1 MDQYRIPSRDRTQ
14 SVDNELPDASILL
27 GEQMLALCGVDSNA
41 LLFIDQGEK
50 DFGPTGRQ
58 RCVADPDSEEADSG
72 ADSEALLVTARDLR
86 KRAEELLKKG
96 IKPDDAT
103 EIETLIRLS
112 TEAIPRQDWPALQ
125 DQCNK
130 LSDLIFYLED

>member
-1 MDQYRIPSRDRTQ
+1 MLIFYA
-14 SVDNELPDASILL
+14 ASEKNT
-27 GEQMLALCGVDSNA
+27 GLAKTVTLDTRGKGSLDVNA
-41 LLFIDQGEK
+41 ARKNIASLIGDIE
-50 DFGPTGRQ
+50 
-58 RCVADPDSEEADSG
+58 DPDSEEADSG

-112 TEAIPRQDWPALQ
+112 TEAIPRQDWPALE